1 MVNNG
6 DACGSFPAEDC
17 YLTVDD
23 RPGCFSG
30 PDVLVPLGR
39 ENDVVVN
46 RFKTAIFSGKGPAL
60 RGALMA
66 TTDSLHR
73 LTLMLCSWW
82 P

>member
-46 RFKTAIFSGKGPAL
+46 RFKTVIVS
-60 RGALMA
+60 M
-66 TTDSLHR
+66 
-73 LTLMLCSWW
+73 
-82 P
+82 